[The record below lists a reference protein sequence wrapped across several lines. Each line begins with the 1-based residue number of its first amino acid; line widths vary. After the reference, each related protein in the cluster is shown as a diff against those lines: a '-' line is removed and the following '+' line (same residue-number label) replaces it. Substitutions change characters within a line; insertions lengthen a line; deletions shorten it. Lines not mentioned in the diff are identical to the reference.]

1 MKRKT
6 FIASAALVA
15 AAGLSSGDE
24 IQQKQIRHQVF
35 FWLKNPDSGDDKQE
49 LIKGLTTLA
58 AVPVVKQL
66 RIGVPATT
74 EKREVVDNSWQV
86 SEMMLF
92 DSLADQKIYQEH
104 PLHQEFVRV
113 YSHLWKKVRV
123 FDILDY

>member
-6 FIASAALVA
+6 FITSAALVA
-15 AAGLSSGDE
+15 AAGLSSGEE

-35 FWLKNPDSGDDKQE
+35 FWLKNPESGDDKQE
-49 LIKGLTTLA
+49 LIKGLTTLG

-74 EKREVVDNSWQV
+74 EKRDVVDNSWQV

-92 DSLADQKIYQEH
+92 DSLADQKLYQDH
-104 PLHQEFVRV
+104 PLHLSFVKQ
-113 YSHLWKKVRV
+113 YSHLWQRV
-123 FDILDY
+123 VVYDIIE

>member
-15 AAGLSSGDE
+15 AAGLPFGE
-24 IQQKQIRHQVF
+24 EVQQKKLRHQVF

-49 LIKGLTTLA
+49 LIKGLQTLA
-58 AVPVVKQL
+58 AIPVVKQL

-74 EKREVVDNSWQV
+74 EKRDVVDNSWQV

-92 DSLADQKIYQEH
+92 DSLDDQKFYQEH

>member
-6 FIASAALVA
+6 FIASAALMA
-15 AAGLSSGDE
+15 AAGLSSSDE

-58 AVPVVKQL
+58 AIPVVKQL

-74 EKREVVDNSWQV
+74 EKRDVVDNSWQV

-92 DSLADQKIYQEH
+92 DSLDDQKFYQEH
-104 PLHQEFVRV
+104 PLHLAFVTQ
-113 YSHLWKKVRV
+113 YSHLWQRV
-123 FDILDY
+123 VVYDIME